1 MVDQEDVVNKVI
13 EVLKAMDLTGY
24 GFSASD
30 IKYVDFPFDK
40 PPSHGLLV
48 SPLTETEGESLTETS
63 DIGYPVQLVRCGH
76 RVSGTD
82 GLTSRSAWRYA
93 VKQRFN
99 RKRLGLSCELI
110 TRSEFDTIEIKDVW
124 KNWNLDASALK
135 ITVWIRQAIHS

>member
-1 MVDQEDVVNKVI
+1 MVDHKEVVDKVI
-13 EVLKAMDLTGY
+13 TTLKAMDLTGW
-24 GFSASD
+24 GFVASD
-30 IKYVDFPFDK
+30 IKYIDFPFDK
-40 PPSHGLLV
+40 QPPFGLLV

-63 DIGYPVQLVRCGH
+63 DIGYPIQLVRCGH
-76 RVSGTD
+76 RASGTD